1 MRTSPSPITSFPRG
15 LKTLS
20 IVTRSLLW
28 LVLAAWGLFALSWAV
43 LQLGIVP
50 GIGAWRPDLERWAS
64 RAVGVPVTVGS
75 IVALPRAAGASGLSA
90 VLPAFIPA
98 FELRDV
104 RLHDPQGRVA
114 LRLPLVR
121 TSVSVGSLW
130 RLSVEQLVIERP
142 VLDVRR
148 TAAGRIEVAGLDLS
162 AGNSGEGGAAD
173 WFFDQP
179 EFVIQG
185 GEVRWTDE
193 LRQQPTLAL
202 QHLDLVVR
210 NTARSH
216 QLRLD
221 ATPPPEWGE
230 RFSLRGRLREPLLRL
245 GGPSAVPGQPWLRW
259 DGQLY
264 ADFPQVDVT
273 RLRAY
278 ADLSRWGVVVQ
289 SGAGSLR
296 AWADLARGQ
305 LASTTADLDLRAVD
319 VQLGSELAPLRL
331 ETLSGRLDAQWND
344 QRLALSADALQF
356 RTRAGEVW
364 PGGQLRF
371 THRAAGPNQPVTVA
385 FTADRLDLGALSALA
400 TRLPLPSATRAL
412 LASLQPAGQA
422 SDLSLDWQGPL
433 EAHPPTSS
441 GPQRPAD
448 GSPGRY
454 HAKGRVTGL
463 ALASQPHE
471 KPSNATQG
479 LFPGRPGITGATVD
493 FDLTEQ
499 GGRARLTVAQG
510 AVQLPGVFEDP
521 LLPLTRLEANAS
533 WRVQGERI
541 EIALDQLRLANADMQ
556 GSGQLRWHTSDPT
569 QSGSRSRFPG
579 VLDLSATLTR
589 ARAEQVHRYLPLSV
603 GPQARRYVREAV
615 QGGQAS
621 QVDFRVQGDLWEMP
635 FNAPGAQGEF
645 RIAAQLQ
652 GLDFAYVPSYL
663 QTEGDTPWP
672 ALRGVRGELVLD
684 RTSLK
689 LSSVEGGLR
698 GAPNLRLSEATIDL
712 GDLAQPTTTLVVNA
726 RAQGPADEVLG
737 FVRDSPVNF
746 FTGQALER
754 AHISGSAGVQFGL
767 QLPLDNLRAT
777 RVNGSV
783 TLAGNDVRITP
794 EAPLLGRTSGSL
806 RFSEQ
811 GFGIEGAQAQLYG
824 GPVRFTGGMR
834 PAPDGGPPRI
844 AFQGQ
849 GTASAEGLA
858 QAGLGFVSRLFEQA
872 SGSAPYSAELAFRGG
887 VPELQ
892 VTSGL
897 QGMAI
902 RLPAPLGKSAET
914 PLPLRYDNAVLT
926 EADGVARTDRLRV
939 QIGPTAL
946 PLLDLQ
952 YERDVA
958 GAQVRVLRGSIAV
971 GLGSGESAPVPTAGV
986 LANLRF
992 GQIDV
997 DAWQRAFESA
1007 TSTSAVATTPV
1018 GAPTGAPA
1026 SQFDYLPTTLALRA
1040 DRMTVSGRTFN
1051 GVVLG
1056 GSRVDTLWRA
1066 NVDAFELSGYGEW
1079 RQPSANGAG
1088 SVYARLARLQLPPS
1102 AATEVEQ
1109 LLQQPKSVPALD
1121 IAVNDLVLGERRL
1134 GRVEVQA
1141 VNQGAPGNA
1150 RVWQLNRL
1158 QATLPEARFTA
1169 TGRWAADPQASTP
1182 KPLRQASLAF
1192 TLDVD
1197 DAGALLTRFDR
1208 PGTVRGGKG
1217 SIVGQLTWLGSP
1229 LALDYPSLSGQL
1241 KADFEQGQFLKVE
1254 PGAAKLLGVLSLQA
1268 LPRRLAL
1275 DFRDVFSQGFA
1286 FDFVRG
1292 DARIEQG
1299 VVLTNNLQMKGL
1311 NAAVLME
1318 GSANIAR
1325 ETQDLKVVVVP
1336 EINVGT
1342 ASLIATAI
1350 NPAIGLGTFL
1360 AQFLLRQPLQ
1370 AAATQQFHITGGWA
1384 DPQIEK
1390 VERKPTA
1397 PAPPTT
1403 PPPAPRSTP

>member
-1 MRTSPSPITSFPRG
+1 MHTRPALTASFPRG

-20 IVTRSLLW
+20 IVTRVLLW
-28 LVLAAWGLFALSWAV
+28 LVLAAWSLFALSWAA
-43 LQLGIVP
+43 LQLWIVP
-50 GIGAWRPDLERWAS
+50 GIAEWRPDLERWAS
-64 RAVGVPVTVGS
+64 QAVGVPVTVGA
-75 IVALPRAAGASGLSA
+75 IVALPRAAGASGASA
-90 VLPAFIPA
+90 YLPSFIPA
-98 FELRDV
+98 FELSDV
-104 RLHDPQGRVA
+104 RLHDGQGRVA
-114 LRLPLVR
+114 LQLPLVR

-142 VLDVRR
+142 VLNVRR
-148 TAAGRIEVAGLDLS
+148 TVDGRIEVAGLDMS
-162 AGNSGEGGAAD
+162 ANDSGDGSAAE

-193 LRQQPTLAL
+193 LRQQPVLAL
-202 QHLDLVVR
+202 HALDLVVR
-210 NTARSH
+210 NTARGH
-216 QLRLD
+216 KLRVD
-221 ATPPPEWGE
+221 ATLPPEWGA
-230 RFSLRGRLREPLLRL
+230 RFSLRGVAREPLLRL
-245 GGPSAVPGQPWLRW
+245 GGPAAVPGQPWLRW

-278 ADLSRWGVVVQ
+278 VDLSRWGVAVQ

-296 AWADLARGQ
+296 AWAELARGEI
-305 LASTTADLDLRAVD
+305 TGVTADLDLQAVD
-319 VQLGSELAPLRL
+319 AQLGPDLPPLQL
-331 ETLSGRLDAQWND
+331 ETVSGRVDAQWSDNS
-344 QRLALSADALQF
+344 LVLSGDGLQF
-356 RTRAGEVW
+356 RTREGETW

-371 THRAAGPNQPVTVA
+371 TQVAAKSNQPPTVA

-400 TRLPLPSATRAL
+400 TRLPLPNATREL
-412 LASLQPAGQA
+412 LASLQPVGQA
-422 SDLSLDWQGPL
+422 SDLRLDWQG
-433 EAHPPTSS
+433 EANANPDPNPSASGGLHRPTDWS
-441 GPQRPAD
+441 Q
-448 GSPGRY
+448 GRY
-454 HAKGRVTGL
+454 RAKGRVAGL

-471 KPSNATQG
+471 KPSSATAG
-479 LFPGRPGITGATVD
+479 LFPGRPGISGATVD

-499 GGRARLTVAQG
+499 GGRARLSVAEG
-510 AVQLPGVFEDP
+510 TLVLPGVFEDP
-521 LLPLTRLEANAS
+521 MLPLTRLEADAT
-533 WRVQGERI
+533 WRLQGERI
-541 EIALDQLRLANADMQ
+541 EVALDQLRLANADIE
-556 GSGQLRWHTSDPT
+556 GNGQLRWHTSDPA
-569 QSGSRSRFPG
+569 QSSSRSRFPG
-579 VLDLSATLTR
+579 VLDLSATLNR

-621 QVDFRVQGDLWEMP
+621 RVDFRVNGDLWDMP
-635 FNAPGAQGEF
+635 FNAPGAKGEF

-712 GDLAQPTTTLVVNA
+712 GDLAQATTTLVVGA

-737 FVRDSPVNF
+737 FVRNSPVNF

-754 AHISGSAGVQFGL
+754 ARISGNAGVQFGL
-767 QLPLDNLRAT
+767 RLPLDNLSAA
-777 RVNGSV
+777 RVSGSV
-783 TLAGNDVRITP
+783 TLAGNDVRIAP
-794 EAPLLGRTSGSL
+794 EAPLLGRASGSL
-806 RFSEQ
+806 RFSEE
-811 GFGIEGAQAQLYG
+811 GFGVEGAQAQLYG
-824 GPVRFTGGMR
+824 GPVRFSGGMQ
-834 PAPDGGPPRI
+834 PAPGGGPARI

-872 SGSAPYSAELAFRGG
+872 SGSASYSAELAFRGG
-887 VPELQ
+887 MPELQ
-892 VTSGL
+892 VTSSL

-902 RLPAPLGKSAET
+902 RLPAPLGKSAEASVA
-914 PLPLRYDNAVLT
+914 LRYDSAVLT
-926 EADGVARTDRLRV
+926 EADGLARTDRLRV
-939 QIGPTAL
+939 QVGPAAL

-958 GAQVRVLRGSIAV
+958 GAEARVLRGSIAV
-971 GLGSGESAPVPTAGV
+971 GLDATESAPLPVAGV

-992 GQIDV
+992 GQIDL
-997 DAWQRAFESA
+997 DAWQRAFQEAQGTPLNLATSVASTVNAAAPSA
-1007 TSTSAVATTPV
+1007 TL
-1018 GAPTGAPA
+1018 G
-1026 SQFDYLPTTLALRA
+1026 YLPTTLAVRA
-1040 DRMTVSGRTFN
+1040 DRLTVSGRTFN

-1056 GSRVDTLWRA
+1056 GSRVGPLWRA

-1079 RQPSANGAG
+1079 RQPGVGGAG

-1109 LLQQPKSVPALD
+1109 LLQQPSSVPALD
-1121 IAVNDLVLGERRL
+1121 ITVNDLTLGERRL

-1182 KPLRQASLAF
+1182 KPQRKASMEF
-1192 TLDVD
+1192 TLDVA

-1229 LALDYPSLSGQL
+1229 LALDYPSLSGQI
-1241 KADFEQGQFLKVE
+1241 KADFERGQFLKVE

-1275 DFRDVFSQGFA
+1275 DFRDVFSQGFS

-1292 DARIEQG
+1292 DARVERG
-1299 VVLTNNLQMKGL
+1299 VVFTNNLQMKGV

-1318 GSANIAR
+1318 GSANIAL

-1336 EINVGT
+1336 ELNAGT
-1342 ASLIATAI
+1342 ASLIATVI

-1370 AAATQQFHITGGWA
+1370 AAATQQFQITGSWA
-1384 DPQIEK
+1384 DPQVEK
-1390 VERKPTA
+1390 R
-1397 PAPPTT
+1397 
-1403 PPPAPRSTP
+1403 

>member
-1 MRTSPSPITSFPRG
+1 MHTSPAPTASFSRG

-20 IVTRSLLW
+20 IVTRILLW
-28 LVLAAWGLFALSWAV
+28 LVLAAWSLFALSWAA
-43 LQLGIVP
+43 LQLWIVP
-50 GIGAWRPDLERWAS
+50 GIGEWRPDLERWAS
-64 RAVGVPVTVGS
+64 QAVGAPVTVGA
-75 IVALPRAAGASGLSA
+75 IVALPRAAGASGVSA
-90 VLPAFIPA
+90 YLPSFIPA

-104 RLHDPQGRVA
+104 RLLDAQGRVA
-114 LRLPLVR
+114 LQLPLVR

-148 TAAGRIEVAGLDLS
+148 TADGRIEVAGLDFS
-162 AGNSGEGGAAD
+162 GNDSGDGSAAD
-173 WFFDQP
+173 WFFNQP
-179 EFVIQG
+179 EFAIRG

-193 LRQQPTLAL
+193 LRQQPVLAL
-202 QHLDLVVR
+202 HALDLVVR
-210 NTARSH
+210 NTGRSH

-230 RFSLRGRLREPLLRL
+230 RFSLRGTAREPLLRL
-245 GGPSAVPGQPWLRW
+245 GGPAAVPGQPWLRW

-278 ADLSRWGVVVQ
+278 ADLSRWGMAVH

-296 AWADLARGQ
+296 AWAELAGGEITGV
-305 LASTTADLDLRAVD
+305 TTDLDLRAVD
-319 VQLGSELAPLRL
+319 VQLGPELAPLRL
-331 ETLSGRLDAQWND
+331 ETLSGRVDAQWSD
-344 QRLALSADALQF
+344 DSLTLKGDALQF
-356 RTRAGEVW
+356 RTLEGETW
-364 PGGQLRF
+364 PDSQLRF
-371 THRAAGPNQPVTVA
+371 TQRADGPNQPPSVA

-400 TRLPLPSATRAL
+400 TRLPLPGATREL
-412 LASLQPAGQA
+412 LASLQPTGQA
-422 SDLSLDWQGPL
+422 SNLSLDWQ
-433 EAHPPTSS
+433 A
-441 GPQRPAD
+441 Q
-448 GSPGRY
+448 PGANPSVVGGIDWSQSRY
-454 HAKGRVTGL
+454 RAEGRVVGL

-471 KPSNATQG
+471 KPSSATAG

-499 GGRARLTVAQG
+499 GGRARLSVAQG
-510 AVQLPGVFEDP
+510 TLALPGVFEDP
-521 LLPLTRLEANAS
+521 LLPLTRLEADAS
-533 WRVQGERI
+533 WRLQGERI
-541 EIALDQLRLANADMQ
+541 EIALDQLRLANADIE
-556 GSGQLRWHTSDPT
+556 GNGQLRWHTSDPAR
-569 QSGSRSRFPG
+569 SSSRSRFPG

-615 QGGQAS
+615 QGGRAS
-621 QVDFRVQGDLWEMP
+621 RVDFRVNGDLWEMP
-635 FNAPGAQGEF
+635 FNAPGATGEF

-652 GLDFAYVPSYL
+652 DLDFAYVPSYL

-672 ALRGVRGELVLD
+672 ALRGVHGELVLD

-754 AHISGSAGVQFGL
+754 ARISGNAGVQFGL
-767 QLPLDNLRAT
+767 RLPLDDLGTT
-777 RVNGSV
+777 RVTGSV

-794 EAPLLGRTSGSL
+794 EAPLLARAIGSL
-806 RFSEQ
+806 RFSEA
-811 GFGIEGAQAQLYG
+811 GFGVEGAQAQLYG
-824 GPVRFTGGMR
+824 GPVRFSGGMR
-834 PAPDGGPPRI
+834 PAADGGPPRI

-849 GTASAEGLA
+849 GTASAEALA
-858 QAGLGFVSRLFEQA
+858 QAGLGFVSHLFEQA
-872 SGSAPYSAELAFRGG
+872 SGSAPYNADLAFRGG

-892 VTSGL
+892 VTSSL
-897 QGMAI
+897 QGMAM
-902 RLPAPLGKSAET
+902 RLPAPLGKSAEAS
-914 PLPLRYDNAVLT
+914 LALRFENAVLT

-939 QIGPTAL
+939 QIGPAAL
-946 PLLDLQ
+946 PLVDVQ

-958 GAQVRVLRGSIAV
+958 GAEARVLRGSISV
-971 GLGSGESAPVPTAGV
+971 GLDATESAPVPAAGV
-986 LANLRF
+986 LANIRF

-997 DAWQRAFESA
+997 GAWQRVFEVSQSA
-1007 TSTSAVATTPV
+1007 PGNATT
-1018 GAPTGAPA
+1018 
-1026 SQFDYLPTTLALRA
+1026 SQSVAMATLGYLPTTLAVRA
-1040 DRMTVSGRTFN
+1040 EKLTVAGRTFN
-1051 GVVLG
+1051 RVVLG
-1056 GSRVDTLWRA
+1056 GSRVGPLWRA
-1066 NVDAFELSGYGEW
+1066 NVDAFELNGYGEW
-1079 RQPSANGAG
+1079 RQPGAVGGAG

-1102 AATEVEQ
+1102 ATTEVEQ
-1109 LLQQPKSVPALD
+1109 MLQQPSSVPALD
-1121 IAVNDLVLGERRL
+1121 IAVDDLALGERRL

-1141 VNQGAPGNA
+1141 VNRGGAGRA
-1150 RVWQLNRL
+1150 SVWQLTRL
-1158 QATLPEARFTA
+1158 QATLPEARLSA
-1169 TGRWAADPQASTP
+1169 TGNWAADPEARGP
-1182 KPLRQASLAF
+1182 NAPRKAALDFA
-1192 TLDVD
+1192 LDVAD
-1197 DAGALLTRFDR
+1197 GGVLLTRFGR

-1241 KADFEQGQFLKVE
+1241 KADFERGQFLKVE

-1292 DARIEQG
+1292 DARIERG
-1299 VVLTNNLQMKGL
+1299 VVFTNNLQMKGV

-1318 GSANIAR
+1318 GSANIAL

-1336 EINVGT
+1336 ELNAGT
-1342 ASLIATAI
+1342 ASLIATVI

-1370 AAATQQFHITGGWA
+1370 AAATQQFQITGGWA
-1384 DPQIEK
+1384 DPQVEK
-1390 VERKPTA
+1390 Q
-1397 PAPPTT
+1397 
-1403 PPPAPRSTP
+1403 